1 MPPQRLE
8 QQTFQSMSKHSTI
21 ELSCHPVPFVFV
33 PFVFVPFT
41 FGSQQISQFYYKLT
55 KEIQSF
61 LIVVCVY
68 SAKYIKVAQTVYF
81 TILVNIITFISNFF
95 VIVVW

>member
-21 ELSCHPVPFVFV
+21 ELSYHPV